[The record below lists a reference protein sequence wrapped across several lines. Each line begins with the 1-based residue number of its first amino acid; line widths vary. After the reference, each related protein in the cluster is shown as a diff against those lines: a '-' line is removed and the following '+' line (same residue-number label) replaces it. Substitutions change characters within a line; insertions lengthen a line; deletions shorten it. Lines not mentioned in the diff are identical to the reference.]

1 MLRILLIVILTC
13 ACGLAQTAPATPSSS
28 NPPAAAP
35 QQPTFHPER
44 VGPDTVVLEIQGVCS
59 GLGDGVTKTAPCVT
73 QITRDQF
80 LAMVTAVG
88 VNTPSTPPAQ
98 HRSFAESYVQ
108 LLALADAAEK
118 AAIDKD
124 PQFMELMKIV
134 RVRTLGEA
142 YRRYL
147 EGKFNNLSQED
158 VEAYY
163 KQNSSK
169 FETIK
174 VERVIVPVAARKITG
189 TPDEIAKKTRELAAQ
204 IRERAVNGEDMTQL
218 QTDAYKTLGLP
229 APPNVDMGS
238 RRRGAFPPAIES
250 ELFALKAGEVT
261 KIESEPAG
269 LTIYR
274 LRSRGVPPLEQLRG
288 EIMKDLHEKNVEST
302 VKAVMDNVHTNL
314 NLDYFTPAQATKIPN
329 THVMTPHPLELHPK
343 TGTPTPTPA
352 GNTPATSTPAATPP
366 KP

>member
-1 MLRILLIVILTC
+1 MLRVFLTAMLTC
-13 ACGLAQTAPATPSSS
+13 ASALAQTAPVIPPSSAP
-28 NPPAAAP
+28 NPPAGI

-59 GLGDGVTKTAPCVT
+59 GLGDGSTKPAPCVT

-80 LAMVTAVG
+80 LSMVTAVG
-88 VNTPSTPPAQ
+88 VNAPSAASAA

-118 AAIDKD
+118 AGIDKD

-134 RVRTLGEA
+134 HVRTLGEA

-147 EGKFNNLSQED
+147 EGKFGNPSQED
-158 VEAYY
+158 IEAYY
-163 KQNSSK
+163 KQNTSK

-189 TPDEIAKKTRELAAQ
+189 SAAEVAKKTRELAEQ
-204 IRERAVNGEDMTQL
+204 VRERAVNGEDMTLL

-229 APPNVDMGS
+229 APPNTDMGS
-238 RRRGAFPPAIES
+238 RRRGSFPPMIEAQ
-250 ELFALKAGEVT
+250 LFVLKAGEVT
-261 KIESEPAG
+261 KVESEPAG

-274 LRSRGVPPLEQLRG
+274 LRSRGVPTVDQLRG
-288 EIMKDLHEKNVEST
+288 EILRDLHEKNVENT
-302 VKAVMDNVHTNL
+302 IKAVMDNVHTNL
-314 NLDYFTPAQATKIPN
+314 NLDYFTPFPVAKIPP
-329 THVMTPHPLELHPK
+329 TRVMTPHPMELHPR
-343 TGTPTPTPA
+343 TTPTASAPDAQPTQ
-352 GNTPATSTPAATPP
+352 

>member
-1 MLRILLIVILTC
+1 MLRIFLIAMLTC
-13 ACGLAQTAPATPSSS
+13 AYGMAQTSPATPPSS
-28 NPPAAAP
+28 NPPASP

-59 GLGDGVTKTAPCVT
+59 GLGDGTTKPAPCVT

-80 LAMVTAVG
+80 LSMVTAVG
-88 VNTPSTPPAQ
+88 VNAPNAPSAA

-108 LLALADAAEK
+108 LLTLADAAEK
-118 AAIDKD
+118 AGIDKD
-124 PQFMELMKIV
+124 PQFVELMKIV

-147 EGKFNNLSQED
+147 EGKFGNPSDAEVED
-158 VEAYY
+158 YY
-163 KQNSSK
+163 KQSTSK

-174 VERVIVPVAARKITG
+174 VERVIIPVAARKITG
-189 TPDEIAKKTRELAAQ
+189 TPAEIAKKTRELAEQ
-204 IRERAVNGEDMTQL
+204 IRERAVNGEDMTLL
-218 QTDAYKTLGLP
+218 QTDAYKSLGLP
-229 APPNVDMGS
+229 APPNTDMGS
-238 RRRGAFPPAIES
+238 RRRGTFTPSIEA

-288 EIMKDLHEKNVEST
+288 EILKDLHEKNVENNI
-302 VKAVMDNVHTNL
+302 KAAMNNVHTNL
-314 NLDYFTPAQATKIPN
+314 NLDYFTPAPITRVPATRA
-329 THVMTPHPLELHPK
+329 MTPHPLELHPK
-343 TGTPTPTPA
+343 TPPG
-352 GNTPATSTPAATPP
+352 ATPP
-366 KP
+366 ESTQPKP